1 MIVAYFLGYPITDIQ
16 IALLFW
22 GTMFAIFIYFL
33 LDSRRK
39 TRYEKKHLV

>member
-16 IALLFW
+16 IAIVLW
-22 GTMFAIFIYFL
+22 GTVFAVFIYFL
-33 LDSRRK
+33 LDLRRK